1 MSGWIS
7 MSEVWAV
14 VISLLAY
21 ELGFI
26 LQKKTKWAIFNPLLI
41 AMLLVIS
48 FLTIFQIDY
57 SIYQEKTKYISF
69 LLTPATVCLAI
80 PLYEKMQ
87 ILKKNWKA
95 IMVGIGVGVLTS
107 MGSIVCLAKLMKIS
121 YEQYV
126 TLLPKSITTAIGIGV
141 VNEFGGYE
149 TITVATIILTG
160 IVGNI
165 CAEPICRI
173 FKIKNPI
180 AKGVAIGT
188 GAHVIGTTKAMEMG
202 EIEGAMSSLSIV
214 VAGMMTV
221 ILAPLFAIIF

>member
-1 MSGWIS
+1 MSEWIS

-14 VISLLAY
+14 VISLLTY
-21 ELGFI
+21 ELGNL
-26 LQKKTKWAIFNPLLI
+26 LQKKTKWAIFNPLLV
-41 AMLLVIS
+41 AMFLIIS
-48 FLTIFQIDY
+48 FLTIFRMDY

-95 IMVGIGVGVLTS
+95 ILVGIGGGVLTS
-107 MGSIVCLAKLMKIS
+107 MCAVLGMAKLMKMS

-141 VNEFGGYE
+141 VREFGGYE
-149 TITVATIILTG
+149 TITVAAIILTG

-165 CAEPICRI
+165 CAEPVCRI

-180 AKGVAIGT
+180 AKGGAIGT

-221 ILAPLFAIIF
+221 LLAPLFT

>member
-1 MSGWIS
+1 MSEWIS

-14 VISLLAY
+14 VISLLTY
-21 ELGFI
+21 ELGNL
-26 LQKKTKWAIFNPLLI
+26 LQKKTKWAIFNPLLV
-41 AMLLVIS
+41 AMFLIIS
-48 FLTIFQIDY
+48 FLTIFRMDY

-95 IMVGIGVGVLTS
+95 ILVGIGGGVLTS
-107 MGSIVCLAKLMKIS
+107 MCAVLGMAKLMKMS

-141 VNEFGGYE
+141 VREFGGYE
-149 TITVATIILTG
+149 TITVAAIILTG

-165 CAEPICRI
+165 CAEPVCRI

-202 EIEGAMSSLSIV
+202 EIEGAISSLSIV

-221 ILAPLFAIIF
+221 LLAPLFT

>member
-1 MSGWIS
+1 MSEWIS

-14 VISLLAY
+14 VISLLTY
-21 ELGFI
+21 ELGNL
-26 LQKKTKWAIFNPLLI
+26 LQKKTKWAIFNPLLV
-41 AMLLVIS
+41 AMFLIIS
-48 FLTIFQIDY
+48 FLTIFRIDY

-80 PLYEKMQ
+80 TIYEKMQ

-95 IMVGIGVGVLTS
+95 ILVGIGGGVLTS
-107 MGSIVCLAKLMKIS
+107 MCAVLGMAKLMKMS

-141 VNEFGGYE
+141 VREFGGYE
-149 TITVATIILTG
+149 TITVAAIILTG

-165 CAEPICRI
+165 CAEPVCRI

-221 ILAPLFAIIF
+221 LLAPLFT

>member
-1 MSGWIS
+1 MSEWIS

-14 VISLLAY
+14 VISLLTY
-21 ELGFI
+21 ELGNL
-26 LQKKTKWAIFNPLLI
+26 LQKKTKWAIFFFFFVAMFLI
-41 AMLLVIS
+41 IS
-48 FLTIFQIDY
+48 FLTIFRMDY

-95 IMVGIGVGVLTS
+95 ILVGIGGGVLTS
-107 MGSIVCLAKLMKIS
+107 MCAVLGMAKLMKMS

-141 VNEFGGYE
+141 VREFGGYE
-149 TITVATIILTG
+149 TITVAAIILTG

-165 CAEPICRI
+165 CAEPVCRI

-221 ILAPLFAIIF
+221 LLAPLFT

>member
-1 MSGWIS
+1 MSEWIS

-14 VISLLAY
+14 VISLLTY
-21 ELGFI
+21 ELGNL
-26 LQKKTKWAIFNPLLI
+26 LQKKTKWAIFNPLLV
-41 AMLLVIS
+41 AMFLIIS
-48 FLTIFQIDY
+48 FLTIFRMDY

-95 IMVGIGVGVLTS
+95 ILVGIGGGVLTS
-107 MGSIVCLAKLMKIS
+107 MCAVLGMAKLMKMS

-141 VNEFGGYE
+141 VREFGGYE
-149 TITVATIILTG
+149 TITVAAIILTG

-165 CAEPICRI
+165 CAEPVCRI

-221 ILAPLFAIIF
+221 LLAPFFT

>member
-1 MSGWIS
+1 MSEWIS

-14 VISLLAY
+14 VISLLTY
-21 ELGFI
+21 ELGNL
-26 LQKKTKWAIFNPLLI
+26 LQKKTKWAIFNPLLV
-41 AMLLVIS
+41 AMFLIIS
-48 FLTIFQIDY
+48 FLTIFRMDY

-95 IMVGIGVGVLTS
+95 ILVGIGGGVLTS
-107 MGSIVCLAKLMKIS
+107 MCAVLGMAKLMKMS

-141 VNEFGGYE
+141 VREFGGYE
-149 TITVATIILTG
+149 TITVAAIILTG

-165 CAEPICRI
+165 CAELVCLI

-221 ILAPLFAIIF
+221 LLAPLFT

>member
-1 MSGWIS
+1 MSEWIS

-14 VISLLAY
+14 VISLLTY
-21 ELGFI
+21 ELGNL
-26 LQKKTKWAIFNPLLI
+26 LQKKTKWAIFNPLLV
-41 AMLLVIS
+41 AMFLIIS
-48 FLTIFQIDY
+48 FLTIFRMDY

-95 IMVGIGVGVLTS
+95 ILVGIGGGVLTS
-107 MGSIVCLAKLMKIS
+107 MCAVLGMAKLMKMS

-126 TLLPKSITTAIGIGV
+126 TLLPKSITTAIGIGGV
-141 VNEFGGYE
+141 RGFGGYE
-149 TITVATIILTG
+149 TITVAAIILTG

-165 CAEPICRI
+165 CAEPVCRI

-221 ILAPLFAIIF
+221 LLAPLFT

>member
-1 MSGWIS
+1 MSEWIS

-14 VISLLAY
+14 VISLLTY
-21 ELGFI
+21 ELGNL
-26 LQKKTKWAIFNPLLI
+26 LQKKTKWAIFNPLLV
-41 AMLLVIS
+41 AMFLIIS
-48 FLTIFQIDY
+48 FLTIFRMDY

-95 IMVGIGVGVLTS
+95 ILVGIGGGVLTS
-107 MGSIVCLAKLMKIS
+107 MCAVLGMAKLMKMS

-126 TLLPKSITTAIGIGV
+126 TLLPKSITTAVGIGV
-141 VNEFGGYE
+141 VREFGGYE
-149 TITVATIILTG
+149 TITVAAIILTG

-165 CAEPICRI
+165 CAEPVCRI

-221 ILAPLFAIIF
+221 LLAPLFT

>member
-1 MSGWIS
+1 M
-7 MSEVWAV
+7 
-14 VISLLAY
+14 
-21 ELGFI
+21 
-26 LQKKTKWAIFNPLLI
+26 
-41 AMLLVIS
+41 
-48 FLTIFQIDY
+48 
-57 SIYQEKTKYISF
+57 
-69 LLTPATVCLAI
+69 
-80 PLYEKMQ
+80 KM
-87 ILKKNWKA
+87 
-95 IMVGIGVGVLTS
+95 
-107 MGSIVCLAKLMKIS
+107 S

-141 VNEFGGYE
+141 VREFGGYE
-149 TITVATIILTG
+149 TITVAAIILTG

-165 CAEPICRI
+165 CAEPVCRI

-221 ILAPLFAIIF
+221 LLAPLFT

>member
-1 MSGWIS
+1 MSEWIS

-14 VISLLAY
+14 VISLLTY
-21 ELGFI
+21 ELGNL
-26 LQKKTKWAIFNPLLI
+26 LQKKTKWAIFNPLLV
-41 AMLLVIS
+41 AMFLIIS
-48 FLTIFQIDY
+48 FLTIFRMDY

-95 IMVGIGVGVLTS
+95 ILVGIGGGVLTS
-107 MGSIVCLAKLMKIS
+107 MCAVLGMAKLMKMS

-141 VNEFGGYE
+141 VREFGGYE
-149 TITVATIILTG
+149 TITVAAIILTG

-165 CAEPICRI
+165 CAEPVCRI

-180 AKGVAIGT
+180 AKGDAIGT

-221 ILAPLFAIIF
+221 LLAPLFT

>member
-1 MSGWIS
+1 MSEWIS

-14 VISLLAY
+14 VISLLTY
-21 ELGFI
+21 ELGNL
-26 LQKKTKWAIFNPLLI
+26 LQKKTKWAIFNPLLV
-41 AMLLVIS
+41 AMFLIIS
-48 FLTIFQIDY
+48 FLTIFRMDY

-95 IMVGIGVGVLTS
+95 ILVGIGVGVLTS
-107 MGSIVCLAKLMKIS
+107 MGAILGMAKLMKMS

-141 VNEFGGYE
+141 VREFGGYE
-149 TITVATIILTG
+149 TITVAAIILTG

-165 CAEPICRI
+165 CAEPVCRI

-221 ILAPLFAIIF
+221 LLAPLFT

>member
-1 MSGWIS
+1 MSEWIS

-14 VISLLAY
+14 VISLLTY
-21 ELGFI
+21 ELGNL
-26 LQKKTKWAIFNPLLI
+26 LQKKTKWAIFNPLLV
-41 AMLLVIS
+41 AMFLIIS
-48 FLTIFQIDY
+48 FLTIFRMDY

-95 IMVGIGVGVLTS
+95 ILVGIGGGVLTS
-107 MGSIVCLAKLMKIS
+107 MCAVLGMAKLMKMS

-141 VNEFGGYE
+141 VREFGGYE
-149 TITVATIILTG
+149 TITVAAIILTG

-165 CAEPICRI
+165 CAEPVCRI

-221 ILAPLFAIIF
+221 LLAPLFI

>member
-1 MSGWIS
+1 MSEWIS

-14 VISLLAY
+14 VISLLTY
-21 ELGFI
+21 ELGNL
-26 LQKKTKWAIFNPLLI
+26 LQKKTKWAIFNPLLV
-41 AMLLVIS
+41 AMFLIIS
-48 FLTIFQIDY
+48 FLTIFRMDY

-95 IMVGIGVGVLTS
+95 ILVGIGGGVLTS
-107 MGSIVCLAKLMKIS
+107 MCAVLGMAKLMKMS

-141 VNEFGGYE
+141 VREFGGYE
-149 TITVATIILTG
+149 TITVAAIILTG

-165 CAEPICRI
+165 CAEPVCRI

-202 EIEGAMSSLSIV
+202 EIEGAMSSLPIV

-221 ILAPLFAIIF
+221 LLAPLFT

>member
-1 MSGWIS
+1 MSEWIS

-14 VISLLAY
+14 VISLLTY
-21 ELGFI
+21 ELGNL
-26 LQKKTKWAIFNPLLI
+26 LQKKTKWAIFNPLLV
-41 AMLLVIS
+41 AMFLIIS
-48 FLTIFQIDY
+48 FLTIFRMDY

-95 IMVGIGVGVLTS
+95 ILVGIGGGVLTS
-107 MGSIVCLAKLMKIS
+107 MCAVLGMAKLMKMS

-141 VNEFGGYE
+141 VREFGGYE
-149 TITVATIILTG
+149 TITVAAIILTG

-165 CAEPICRI
+165 CAEPVCRI

-221 ILAPLFAIIF
+221 LLAPLFT

>member
-1 MSGWIS
+1 MSEWIS

-14 VISLLAY
+14 VISLLTY
-21 ELGFI
+21 ELGNL
-26 LQKKTKWAIFNPLLI
+26 LQKKTKWAIFNPLLV
-41 AMLLVIS
+41 AMFLIIS
-48 FLTIFQIDY
+48 FLTIFRIDY

-95 IMVGIGVGVLTS
+95 ILVGIGGGVLTS
-107 MGSIVCLAKLMKIS
+107 MCAVLGMAKLMKMS

-141 VNEFGGYE
+141 VREFGGYE
-149 TITVATIILTG
+149 TITVAAIILTG

-165 CAEPICRI
+165 CAEPVCRI

-221 ILAPLFAIIF
+221 LLAPLFT

>member
-1 MSGWIS
+1 MSEWIS

-14 VISLLAY
+14 VISLLTY
-21 ELGFI
+21 ELGNL
-26 LQKKTKWAIFNPLLI
+26 LQKKTKWAIFNPLLV
-41 AMLLVIS
+41 AMFLIIS
-48 FLTIFQIDY
+48 FLTIFRMDY

-95 IMVGIGVGVLTS
+95 ILVGIGGGVLTS
-107 MGSIVCLAKLMKIS
+107 MCAVLGMAKLMKMS

-141 VNEFGGYE
+141 AREFGGYE
-149 TITVATIILTG
+149 TITVAAIILTG

-165 CAEPICRI
+165 CAEPVCRI

-221 ILAPLFAIIF
+221 LLAPLFT

>member
-1 MSGWIS
+1 MSEWIS

-14 VISLLAY
+14 VISLLTY
-21 ELGFI
+21 ELGNL
-26 LQKKTKWAIFNPLLI
+26 LQKKTNWAIFNPLLV
-41 AMLLVIS
+41 AMFLIIS
-48 FLTIFQIDY
+48 FLTIFRMDY

-95 IMVGIGVGVLTS
+95 ILVGIGGGVLTS
-107 MGSIVCLAKLMKIS
+107 MCAVLGMAKLMKMS

-141 VNEFGGYE
+141 VREFGGYE
-149 TITVATIILTG
+149 TITVAAIILTG

-165 CAEPICRI
+165 CAEPVCRI

-221 ILAPLFAIIF
+221 LLAPLFT

>member
-1 MSGWIS
+1 MSEWIS

-14 VISLLAY
+14 VISLLTY
-21 ELGFI
+21 ELGNL
-26 LQKKTKWAIFNPLLI
+26 LQKKTKWAIFNPLLV
-41 AMLLVIS
+41 AMFLIIS
-48 FLTIFQIDY
+48 FLTIFRMDY

-95 IMVGIGVGVLTS
+95 ILVGIGGGVLTS
-107 MGSIVCLAKLMKIS
+107 MCAVLGMAKLMKMS

-141 VNEFGGYE
+141 VREFGGYE
-149 TITVATIILTG
+149 TITVAAIILTE

-165 CAEPICRI
+165 CAEPVCRI

-221 ILAPLFAIIF
+221 LLAPLFT